1 MNKQTTDTRN
11 TLRKKSP
18 FELMLH
24 CVTLLL
30 SAVILIGISYDTLIY
45 NNPFYPDTKFTRFQ
59 NAVCLFFLTDLLFN
73 FIVCRQKTRLFPIY
87 AISFL
92 VCIPWTPLLELLNV
106 SLAPDIRYFIR
117 FMPLLRCGY
126 ALTVVIGWLT
136 AGAVSKV
143 FYTYLF
149 TFATGVYLSSL
160 AFYVSESAVNPLVTH
175 YTDALFWACMNAVTV
190 GCNIEPVSAVGKILA
205 VFDAALGIMMFPL
218 FTVYVTDSLMRIR
231 SIEKHWM
238 RS

>member
-1 MNKQTTDTRN
+1 MNKPTNNTRK
-11 TLRKKSP
+11 T
-18 FELMLH
+18 
-24 CVTLLL
+24 TLLEVILHGITLIL

-45 NNPFYPDTKFTRFQ
+45 NDPFYPNTRFAHLQ
-59 NAVCLFFLTDLLFN
+59 SAVCLFFLADLIFN
-73 FIVCRQKTRLFPIY
+73 FSICREKKRFFPIY

-92 VCIPWTPLLELLNV
+92 VCVPWAPILDFLNV
-106 SLAPDIRYFIR
+106 SVAPNIRYFMR
-117 FMPLLRCGY
+117 FLPLLRCSY
-126 ALTVVIGWLT
+126 ALTVVIGWIT

-149 TFATGVYLSSL
+149 TLATGVYLCSL
-160 AFYVSESAVNPLVTH
+160 AFYVSESGINPQVTH
-175 YTDALFWACMNAVTV
+175 YTDALFWACMDAVTV
-190 GCNIEPVSAVGKILA
+190 GCNIEPVSPVGKILA

>member
-1 MNKQTTDTRN
+1 MNKQTTDIRS

-18 FELMLH
+18 IELILH
-24 CVTLLL
+24 CITLLL

-45 NNPFYPDTKFTRFQ
+45 NDPFYPDTKFVRLQ
-59 NAVCLFFLTDLLFN
+59 NAVCLFFLADLIFN
-73 FIVCRQKTRLFPIY
+73 FIICRQKKRFFPVY

-92 VCIPWTPLLELLNV
+92 VCIPWAPLLEFLNIP
-106 SLAPDIRYFIR
+106 LAPDVRYFIR

-136 AGAVSKV
+136 SGTVSKV

-160 AFYVSESAVNPLVTH
+160 AFYVSESGVNPQVTR
-175 YTDALFWACMNAVTV
+175 YTDALFWACMDAVTV
-190 GCNIEPVSAVGKILA
+190 GCNIEPASAVGKILA

-231 SIEKHWM
+231 SIETYWM